1 MTVRS
6 ERGIRGVRLLI
17 LVSKCFSQLSAIA
30 KYRDW
35 AISKHSHMVLTGRK
49 SQTRMLVWPSS
60 GEAFLQA
67 ADGCLL
73 AVSSTGGG
81 DRSSFFFFFNFLF

>member
-1 MTVRS
+1 VTVRS
-6 ERGIRGVRLLI
+6 EEGIHGVRLII
-17 LVSKCFSQLSAIA
+17 LVSKCFSQLSAIT

-35 AISKHSHMVLTGRK
+35 VTSKHSNMFLTGWK
-49 SQTRMLVWPSS
+49 SQIRMSVWPSS

-81 DRSSFFFFFNFLF
+81 GEEERELFKW